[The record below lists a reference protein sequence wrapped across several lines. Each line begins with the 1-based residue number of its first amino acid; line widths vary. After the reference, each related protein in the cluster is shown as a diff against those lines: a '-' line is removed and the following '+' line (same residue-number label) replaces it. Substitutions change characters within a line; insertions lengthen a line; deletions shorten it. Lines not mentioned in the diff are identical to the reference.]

1 MHNVR
6 PAVLDDLDALSVLLD
21 DYRQFYQQQSDLD
34 GARYFLRQRFGLG
47 DSFILVSE
55 ETSGKVTGF
64 VQLFPGLSSVGLN
77 VRWMLNDLYVSH
89 DCRAQG
95 TGRALMKA
103 AADLARDHGV
113 ARLVLMTQ
121 VENERAQRL
130 YESLGWQRNTGF
142 YSYLLDANQE
152 RV

>member
-1 MHNVR
+1 MNNVR
-6 PAVLDDLDALSVLLD
+6 AAVLDDLEELSLLLD
-21 DYRQFYQQQSDLD
+21 NYRQFYQQQSDLK
-34 GARYFLRQRFGLG
+34 GARYFLSQRFGLG

-55 ETSGKVTGF
+55 DASEKISGF
-64 VQLFPGLSSVGLN
+64 VQLFPGLSTVGMN
-77 VRWMLNDLYVSH
+77 ARWTLNDLYVLP
-89 DCRAQG
+89 DCRSQG

-130 YESLGWQRNTGF
+130 YETLGWQRNTAF
-142 YSYLLDANQE
+142 YSYLLDVNEA
-152 RV
+152 